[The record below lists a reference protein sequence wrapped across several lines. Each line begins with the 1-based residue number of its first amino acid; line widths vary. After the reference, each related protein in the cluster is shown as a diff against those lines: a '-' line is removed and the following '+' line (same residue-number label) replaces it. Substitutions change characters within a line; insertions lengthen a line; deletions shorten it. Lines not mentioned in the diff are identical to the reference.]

1 MKRSTKISALLP
13 AALLLLMLFGCEK
26 KPGDPTA
33 LSTIA
38 PSVSSTVSSTE
49 ATFPA
54 PTTEPFR
61 EVEVKCQTVPA
72 TLDNPDNLPV
82 LNWVCI
88 APFHSA
94 YTVRESAADSMNQAL
109 ADRNIPFR
117 VQFQVLTVQDSNDSL
132 MMFRQPQV
140 QELFAQA
147 DLIYAPM
154 WDESMYTYLQP
165 ITQYVTGNAAPSLA
179 HTVPTEYHW
188 MMTRHEGEIYGIP
201 GSPGIVIGN
210 GWYLDEA
217 LVQEGLV
224 QPEDFQGKR
233 FWEMDDVFAELYGKN
248 GNQPF
253 LYMGG
258 DFQISHSTSKI
269 LYPEWP
275 YAFLANRFQSVTSV
289 YAVDYYD
296 ENGPQVVNY
305 LDTEYAKNFLSAMQ
319 RYLKAGFCNRMPS
332 DAGVLY
338 SCVNSDFVHLVK
350 TPDMGTV
357 YSIPAEELDFSYG
370 TRGYLN
376 GLSARPPHKEEA
388 LTMLSLLGDAD
399 FRALMY
405 TNKNVT
411 RGPEEETGGPY
422 AKLHFL
428 TLYKDIE
435 HGSYS
440 LISYPAEE
448 GKTAMETFEDQIGKA
463 FLRYPL
469 EIFDYSSM
477 DSVIE
482 AVNAAA
488 RPYITKFS
496 ELTEEEYNQ
505 MLFDIEAAGGDRI
518 QQELQRQLDQWM
530 ADNPNWRD
538 DLLG

>member
-1 MKRSTKISALLP
+1 MRKFVYLSI
-13 AALLLLMLFGCEK
+13 ALLLLLSFSGCVI
-26 KPGDPTA
+26 KPGNATSVTSNIPNVTA
-33 LSTIA
+33 V
-38 PSVSSTVSSTE
+38 PSVTSIPQQSETE
-49 ATFPA
+49 I
-54 PTTEPFR
+54 
-61 EVEVKCQTVPA
+61 EVQINTQFLPA
-72 TLDNPDNLPV
+72 TLDNPDDLPV

-88 APFHSA
+88 APFDSA

-140 QELFAQA
+140 QELFAKA
-147 DLIYAPM
+147 DLIYTPM
-154 WDESMYTYLQP
+154 WDESMYEYLQP
-165 ITQYVTGNAAPSLA
+165 ITQYVNGSVSPSLA
-179 HTVPTEYHW
+179 HTVPTKYHW